1 MLNTVSL
8 DPELEPE
15 PEPLPYPEP
24 KISKIGTGIAV
35 NHYGSTNYQ
44 KFSSPVHA
52 NIAADQQTT
61 KQNNKIPTG
70 TLSDQTSQSHN
81 RFCDEKED

>member
-8 DPELEPE
+8 GPELEPE
-15 PEPLPYPEP
+15 PEPLPDPEP

-70 TLSDQTSQSHN
+70 TSADQTSQSHN
-81 RFCDEKED
+81 RFWDEKED